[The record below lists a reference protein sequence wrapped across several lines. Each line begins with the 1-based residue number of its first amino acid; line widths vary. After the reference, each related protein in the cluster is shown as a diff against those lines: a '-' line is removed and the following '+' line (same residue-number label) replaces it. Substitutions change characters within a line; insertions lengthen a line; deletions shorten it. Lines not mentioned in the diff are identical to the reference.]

1 MDNLKKRIYK
11 SVKRRKPEVYL
22 RADFA
27 GLAGYDQVG
36 RALRELVRDGALVRV
51 GYGLYAKAT
60 YSPLAGDRPVPRVG
74 IRRLGEEALR
84 KLNVGVRASMA
95 ELSYNE
101 GQTTQVPSGRV
112 IAIDKRVRR
121 KIGYNGMYL
130 EFERANS

>member
-1 MDNLKKRIYK
+1 MNNLKNKIYK

-22 RADFA
+22 RTDFA
-27 GLAGYDQVG
+27 GLAGYDQIG
-36 RALRELVRDGALVRV
+36 RALRELVTDGVLIRV

-60 YSPLAGDRPVPRVG
+60 YSPLAGDRPIPRVG

-84 KLNVGVRASMA
+84 KLNVGVSASTA
-95 ELSYNE
+95 EVAYSE

-112 IAIDKRVRR
+112 ISVDKRVRR

-130 EFERANS
+130 EFERTIS